1 MNYASINKV
10 DVANGDGIRV
20 SVFVSG
26 CKHCC
31 KGCFNEEA
39 WDFNYGQKFT
49 EDTINEIINAM
60 NHGYISGLTI
70 LGGEPFD
77 PDNIKNVTDLCRLVK
92 SIYPEKSI
100 WAYTGFVY
108 EEICNNEVMKYID
121 VLVDGPFIYEERD
134 LTLKFKGSKNQRV
147 IDVPKTRTLGHITL
161 YIE

>member
-49 EDTINEIINAM
+49 EDTINEIIN
-60 NHGYISGLTI
+60 
-70 LGGEPFD
+70 
-77 PDNIKNVTDLCRLVK
+77 
-92 SIYPEKSI
+92 
-100 WAYTGFVY
+100 
-108 EEICNNEVMKYID
+108 
-121 VLVDGPFIYEERD
+121 
-134 LTLKFKGSKNQRV
+134 
-147 IDVPKTRTLGHITL
+147 
-161 YIE
+161 

>member
-147 IDVPKTRTLGHITL
+147 IDVPGTIASGYIKL
-161 YIE
+161 YKE